1 MYKGVINFTSRD
13 CDLDRTPEYWQ
24 GESYSE
30 RIKTIQ
36 AVVQEKTTYLPTKKL
51 QSVREGVFKVPSTI
65 TVEQLVDLSK
75 ALRRWY
81 KIDCFQI
88 AINRTDNTAHM
99 LFDWI
104 DRETGQSI
112 YYNTSESI
120 ILTVFVL
127 RFLNLPKPENTRT
140 WFRYDLLWEY
150 YEDPKIFD
158 HFLDFLKHSRPSKR
172 IYRLAYEMKTFSELL
187 CKGLVK

>member
-1 MYKGVINFTSRD
+1 MYKGVINFTRRD

-81 KIDCFQI
+81 K
-88 AINRTDNTAHM
+88 
-99 LFDWI
+99 
-104 DRETGQSI
+104 
-112 YYNTSESI
+112 TSESI

>member
-1 MYKGVINFTSRD
+1 MYKGVINFTRRVR
-13 CDLDRTPEYWQ
+13 DLDRTPEYWQ
-24 GESYSE
+24 SESYSE
-30 RIKTIQ
+30 RIKIIE
-36 AVVQEKTTYLPTKKL
+36 AVVVDKTTYPPTKKL
-51 QSVREGVFKVPSTI
+51 QSVREGVFKVPPTI

-112 YYNTSESI
+112 YYNTSESN

-158 HFLDFLKHSRPSKR
+158 HFLDFLKHCRPSKR

>member
-1 MYKGVINFTSRD
+1 MYKGVINFTRRD

-88 AINRTDNTAHM
+88 AINRTDKCC
-99 LFDWI
+99 L
-104 DRETGQSI
+104 TG
-112 YYNTSESI
+112 
-120 ILTVFVL
+120 LTVKQV
-127 RFLNLPKPENTRT
+127 RASITIPAKA
-140 WFRYDLLWEY
+140 
-150 YEDPKIFD
+150 
-158 HFLDFLKHSRPSKR
+158 SS
-172 IYRLAYEMKTFSELL
+172 
-187 CKGLVK
+187 

>member
-1 MYKGVINFTSRD
+1 MYKGVINFTRRVR
-13 CDLDRTPEYWQ
+13 DLDRTPEYWQ
-24 GESYSE
+24 SESYSE
-30 RIKTIQ
+30 RIKIIE
-36 AVVQEKTTYLPTKKL
+36 AVVMDKTTYPPTKKL
-51 QSVREGVFKVPSTI
+51 QSVREGVFKVPPTI

-150 YEDPKIFD
+150 YEDPEIFD

-187 CKGLVK
+187 CKGVVK

>member
-1 MYKGVINFTSRD
+1 MYKGVINFTRRD

-81 KIDCFQI
+81 KIDQRKHHPDSVR
-88 AINRTDNTAHM
+88 AAVP
-99 LFDWI
+99 
-104 DRETGQSI
+104 QSPQAGE
-112 YYNTSESI
+112 YAN
-120 ILTVFVL
+120 LVPLRLVVGVL
-127 RFLNLPKPENTRT
+127 RRPEDLRPFSGLPK
-140 WFRYDLLWEY
+140 
-150 YEDPKIFD
+150 
-158 HFLDFLKHSRPSKR
+158 
-172 IYRLAYEMKTFSELL
+172 A
-187 CKGLVK
+187 

>member
-1 MYKGVINFTSRD
+1 MYKGVINFTRRVR
-13 CDLDRTPEYWQ
+13 DLDHTPEYWQ
-24 GESYSE
+24 SESYSE
-30 RIKTIQ
+30 RIKIIE
-36 AVVQEKTTYLPTKKL
+36 AVVMDKTTYPPTKKL
-51 QSVREGVFKVPSTI
+51 QSVREGVFKVPPTI

-150 YEDPKIFD
+150 
-158 HFLDFLKHSRPSKR
+158 
-172 IYRLAYEMKTFSELL
+172 
-187 CKGLVK
+187 

>member
-1 MYKGVINFTSRD
+1 MYKGVINFTRRD

-127 RFLNLPKPENTRT
+127 RFLN
-140 WFRYDLLWEY
+140 Y

>member
-1 MYKGVINFTSRD
+1 MYKGVINFTRRD

-104 DRETGQSI
+104 DPPLLLTQPTPILTNYGLIFVVLNR
-112 YYNTSESI
+112 NTSFLQS
-120 ILTVFVL
+120 L
-127 RFLNLPKPENTRT
+127 RCLQCSCR
-140 WFRYDLLWEY
+140 RA
-150 YEDPKIFD
+150 
-158 HFLDFLKHSRPSKR
+158 
-172 IYRLAYEMKTFSELL
+172 RL
-187 CKGLVK
+187 

>member
-1 MYKGVINFTSRD
+1 MYKGVINFTRRD

-104 DRETGQSI
+104 DRETGQSTQSPQAGE
-112 YYNTSESI
+112 YAN
-120 ILTVFVL
+120 LVPLRLVVGVL
-127 RFLNLPKPENTRT
+127 RRPEDLRPFSGLPK
-140 WFRYDLLWEY
+140 
-150 YEDPKIFD
+150 
-158 HFLDFLKHSRPSKR
+158 
-172 IYRLAYEMKTFSELL
+172 A
-187 CKGLVK
+187 

>member
-1 MYKGVINFTSRD
+1 MYKGVINFTRRD

-88 AINRTDNTAHM
+88 AI
-99 LFDWI
+99 
-104 DRETGQSI
+104 
-112 YYNTSESI
+112 TSESI